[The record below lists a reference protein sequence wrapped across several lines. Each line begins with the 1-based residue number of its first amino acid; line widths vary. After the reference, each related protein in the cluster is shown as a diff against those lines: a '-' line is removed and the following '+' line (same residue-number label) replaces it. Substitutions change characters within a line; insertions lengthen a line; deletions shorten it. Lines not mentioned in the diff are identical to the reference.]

1 MIKTCRICGE
11 CKDAKDF
18 YKSNKEKDG
27 LASECKLCKKQLDQD
42 YRKKNAESIAAKKK
56 IYRQNNREKIR
67 EGQKRS
73 VEKNKEHYLHYLEKY
88 KEEHREESRQRANE
102 YYWANKE
109 EVLEKQRVIRNTTP
123 QKHML
128 TAAKKRAKESDMD
141 FDLEVDDL
149 FVPQICPILGISLAT
164 GSLTKE
170 KQSPSLDRLDNSK
183 GYTKENSWVI
193 SSLSNTMKSDASFED
208 LVLFA
213 KWIVGESTFTT
224 ERQEVEQR
232 VLRRWHSGI
241 KCRSNRD
248 GIKFDILPNDLYI
261 PRVCPV
267 FGKPLSKKLPPSS
280 KMLPSVDKIIPEIG
294 YTKDNINVISRQANT
309 MKNKATKLEL
319 LCFAGWVFKEFAP
332 DYLTHGATKARL
344 IHTLMQSQLYEEAQ
358 NHVQ

>member
-1 MIKTCRICGE
+1 MKICWMCKE
-11 CKDAKDF
+11 CKEDSEF
-18 YKSNKEKDG
+18 YKHSREKDG
-27 LASECKLCKKQLDQD
+27 LSRQCKTCKSKSDKE
-42 YRKKNAESIAAKKK
+42 YNKRNEESIKAKKK

-67 EGQKRS
+67 EGQRRS
-73 VEKNKEHYLHYLEKY
+73 VEKNKEHYDNMYKKY

-128 TAAKKRAKESDMD
+128 IAAKKRAKDSGMD
-141 FDLEVDDL
+141 FDLKVEDL
-149 FVPQICPILGISLAT
+149 FVPQICPILGIPLST
-164 GSLTKE
+164 GNLTKE

-193 SSLSNTMKSDASFED
+193 SSLSNTMKNDASFEE

-232 VLRRWHSGI
+232 ILRRWHSGI
-241 KCRSNRD
+241 KSRSNRD
-248 GIKFDILPNDLYI
+248 GVNFDILPNDLYI
-261 PRVCPV
+261 PKVCPV

-294 YTKDNINVISRQANT
+294 YTKYNIQVISKQANM
-309 MKNKATKLEL
+309 MKNRATKLEL
-319 LCFAGWVFKEFAP
+319 LCFAGWVFKNFAT
-332 DYLTHGATKARL
+332 DYLTSGSDRARL
-344 IHTLMQSQLYEEAQ
+344 IHTLLQAQFYEE
-358 NHVQ
+358 VQKLM